1 MKQSAFEHVFVD
13 TVPPD
18 LDEGK
23 LYISIRY
30 RTASHLC
37 ACGCGNK
44 VVTPIKPPKWHLHFD
59 GASVSLWPSI
69 GRWQLPCRSHYWI
82 EHGNV
87 RWSKPWTPEACATPR
102 ICNATTLG
110 GIMSVAVRLSWTG
123 GHSQRTGCLPV
134 YGTGCSRTVRGSE
147 HGAQSSSSVPSNYRL
162 LHTAATS
169 SPSTAGC

>member
-23 LYISIRY
+23 LYISIPY

-44 VVTPIKPPKWHLHFD
+44 VVTPIKPPKWHLYFD

-82 EHGNV
+82 EYGKV
-87 RWSKPWTPEACATPR
+87 RWSKPWTPEQIEAGR
-102 ICNATTLG
+102 IRDAEDL
-110 GIMSVAVRLSWTG
+110 
-123 GHSQRTGCLPV
+123 QR
-134 YGTGCSRTVRGSE
+134 YYARQAHERGSSTVLE
-147 HGAQSSSSVPSNYRL
+147 KGPQPKDGLLARMWNRL
-162 LHTAATS
+162 FKGRTRQYK
-169 SPSTAGC
+169 

>member
-37 ACGCGNK
+37 ACGCRNK
-44 VVTPIKPPKWHLHFD
+44 VVTPIKPPKWHLYFD

-82 EHGNV
+82 EHGRV
-87 RWSKPWTPEACATPR
+87 RWSKPWTPEQIEAGR
-102 ICNATTLG
+102 IRDAEDLQRYY
-110 GIMSVAVRLSWTG
+110 S
-123 GHSQRTGCLPV
+123 HSDHER
-134 YGTGCSRTVRGSE
+134 RGSTVLDK
-147 HGAQSSSSVPSNYRL
+147 GPQTKRGLLARMRNRL
-162 LHTAATS
+162 FKE
-169 SPSTAGC
+169 PNRQ

>member
-1 MKQSAFEHVFVD
+1 MKQLAFEHVFVD

-18 LDEGK
+18 LNEGK

-44 VVTPIKPPKWHLHFD
+44 VVTPIKPPKWHLYFD

-82 EHGNV
+82 EQGKV
-87 RWSKPWTPEACATPR
+87 RWSKPWTREQIEAGRTRDAED
-102 ICNATTLG
+102 L
-110 GIMSVAVRLSWTG
+110 
-123 GHSQRTGCLPV
+123 QRWYARRDREP
-134 YGTGCSRTVRGSE
+134 GS
-147 HGAQSSSSVPSNYRL
+147 
-162 LHTAATS
+162 
-169 SPSTAGC
+169 STALDKAQLPTKGLLARMRNRLFKDRTPE